1 MLLEFF
7 WTKGSPPALAPVVVD
22 GIVAR
27 VKPVLIALLALVVAA
42 GCGKNEPEASPDT
55 PLSDTQTQPSTVD
68 KPIVNS
74 IGMKLTFIPA
84 GEFRMGS
91 PDSDNEASVNEK
103 PQHLVKIHAAVL
115 SGRLRGDSG
124 AVRVRDGTEPE

>member
-1 MLLEFF
+1 MKRLLVCLLLV
-7 WTKGSPPALAPVVVD
+7 GVV
-22 GIVAR
+22 
-27 VKPVLIALLALVVAA
+27 
-42 GCGKNEPEASPDT
+42 GCGNNEPEVSPDA

-124 AVRVRDGTEPE
+124 AV